1 MVCVSTV
8 TFIIG
13 TNSEGE
19 QEKLKRTA
27 LEEDITANDSI
38 VKEVSMVRKWIFG
51 NCYFV
56 GLTQDNKRWD

>member
-51 NCYFV
+51 NSCFI
-56 GLTQDNKRWD
+56 GLIQDNKKWD

>member
-27 LEEDITANDSI
+27 LEEDTNANDSI
-38 VKEVSMVRKWIFG
+38 VKEVSLVRKWIFG
-51 NCYFV
+51 N
-56 GLTQDNKRWD
+56 